1 MSPTEEMAYQSAAEL
16 AAAVRSRELS
26 PVEIVDYFLDRIAE
40 RDPSLNAFVFL
51 APDEARESA
60 RRAEKAV
67 MEGDEL
73 GPLHGV
79 PTALKDL
86 FDFNPGWPATF
97 GGISALRDNVTQ
109 AHCTY
114 AKRMKEAGAI
124 LLGKTNSPVMG
135 FRGTCDNPLF
145 GPTRN
150 PFDPSRNSGGSSGGS
165 AAAVADGL
173 LPLAEG
179 TDGGGSVRIPAS
191 WCGVVGY
198 KPSFGRVPFV
208 TRPNAFGGI
217 SPFLFE
223 GVLARG
229 VADVALGA
237 SVLTGYD
244 SRDPF
249 ALEETVDYVGA
260 CARSLDG
267 VRIAYSPDFGMY
279 PVDPKVAAVTAQAV
293 AVFRDAG
300 ATVEEVGI
308 TMPYDQGELA
318 ELWCRMMSGVEVFE
332 IFKSQG
338 IDLLRDHAD
347 DLPAE
352 YRAHV
357 EASYRRSTVETL
369 RDQQMRSEVYDAIQD
384 VFGEY
389 DLIVTPTLACLP
401 VENAADGLTAG
412 PSEIN
417 GVAVNPLIGW
427 CMTYPINYSGHP
439 AISVPAGLAE
449 GGLPVGLQII
459 GRRYDDPG
467 VIAAAS
473 ALERLR
479 PWRQDYAHCAARTL

>member
-1 MSPTEEMAYQSAAEL
+1 MSPTEEMAYQSAAGL

-67 MEGDEL
+67 MGGDEL

-86 FDFNPGWPATF
+86 FDFNPGWPSTF
-97 GGISALRDNVTQ
+97 GGIPALRDNVTQ
-109 AHCTY
+109 SHCTY

-300 ATVEEVGI
+300 ATVDEVGI

-401 VENAADGLTAG
+401 VENAADGHTAG

-449 GGLPVGLQII
+449 GDLPVGLQII